1 MTEIASRKEMAWS
14 QLNLYVTTRN
24 SIDQQLESQL
34 EEKRKATKRCCNIKE
49 KLQPGIQ
56 LDDNKNS
63 VVTQKLCHD
72 TELSK
77 GKDSQVATWKLGRDI
92 NT

>member
-1 MTEIASRKEMAWS
+1 MSR
-14 QLNLYVTTRN
+14 QGIQQIN
-24 SIDQQLESQL
+24 SFESQS
-34 EEKRKATKRCCNIKE
+34 EGKHKATKRCRNIKE

-56 LDDNKNS
+56 LADNKNS

-77 GKDSQVATWKLGRDI
+77 GKDSQVATWKLGGDT